1 MYETKELFTD
11 PHLLARDFVHEVEHA
26 VHGNVRLLGW
36 PARMSKSHV
45 DIEAAPLLGEHTG
58 EVLAE
63 DLGLSVEDISE
74 LRSEGSI
81 GCEMTQGVGS

>member
-1 MYETKELFTD
+1 
-11 PHLLARDFVHEVEHA
+11 
-26 VHGNVRLLGW
+26 
-36 PARMSKSHV
+36 MSKSHV
-45 DIEAAPLLGEHTG
+45 DIEAAPLLGEHTD

-63 DLGLSVEDISE
+63 DLGLSVEDIGE